1 MSANSKNKSHFLK
14 NSAIEAIPYV
24 VAVLC
29 VVLGFFI
36 LGQESTGK
44 NEVLFWKIE
53 SLLTHY
59 QFQILSYIPAH
70 SGAEEYARRIPNW
83 GSIVLL
89 TILVFSG
96 TFLSW
101 YGSASRILLVGI
113 FSLIGLELVEILLLG
128 MVGLDIPLAVPVAC
142 TALASVGCIF
152 LRWSR
157 DQVVQHEVAEERD
170 RLGRIFERM
179 LSPEV
184 ARQILKCAQAGK
196 LETEGSRSTITVLFA
211 DIRGFTDLMNYEHEQ
226 AENHILRHKLKGVKA
241 EEYRDTHGA
250 RLLKTINIY
259 LSLMTEVIMKHGGT
273 LDKYIGDS
281 VMAFWGEPTP
291 NAHHALAG
299 VRAAVAMQEE
309 IFELNRQRQI
319 ENRKIAAFN
328 AEAVSRDE
336 PQKDFL
342 PILSV
347 GIGVNT
353 GEAIVGFIGSK
364 SAMAYTVVG
373 REVNLASR
381 LERVAGVGKIHIG
394 QSTYRE
400 ICKDEPEWSEKCS
413 AVPPIHM
420 KGFQNMVG
428 YYDVNWKSR
437 EMAIEEWGWNWV
449 IGN

>member
-1 MSANSKNKSHFLK
+1 MSTKSQNKCQILK

-29 VVLGFFI
+29 VVFGFFI
-36 LGQESTGK
+36 LGQESTSKG
-44 NEVLFWKIE
+44 EVLFWKIE
-53 SLLTHY
+53 SILTHY
-59 QFQILSYIPAH
+59 QFQILSYLPAY
-70 SGAEEYARRIPNW
+70 SGSEEFAHRIPDW
-83 GSIVLL
+83 GSIILL

-101 YGSASRILLVGI
+101 CCSASKILLVGI
-113 FSLIGLELVEILLLG
+113 FSLIGLLLVEILLLG
-128 MVGLDIPLAVPVAC
+128 TLGLDIPMAVPVGCA
-142 TALASVGCIF
+142 ALASVGCIF

-157 DQVVQHEVAEERD
+157 DQVIQHEVAEDRD

-226 AENHILRHKLKGVKA
+226 AENHILRHNLRGAKA
-241 EEYRDTHGA
+241 EEYRDFHGA
-250 RLLKTINIY
+250 QLLKTINIY
-259 LSLMTEVIMKHGGT
+259 LSLMTEVIMNHGGT

-291 NAHHALAG
+291 NEHHALAG

-309 IFELNRQRQI
+309 IFKLNRQRQV
-319 ENRKIAAFN
+319 ENQKIADFN
-328 AEAVSRDE
+328 AEAISRDE
-336 PQKDFL
+336 PQKEFL
-342 PILSV
+342 PILTV

-381 LERVAGVGKIHIG
+381 LERLAGVGKIHIG
-394 QSTYRE
+394 ESTYE
-400 ICKDEPEWSEKCS
+400 QLCKDEPEWSEKCS
-413 AVPPIHM
+413 AVPPIHI

-428 YYDVNWKSR
+428 YYEVNWKTR
-437 EMAIEEWGWNWV
+437 EMAIEEWGWKWV